1 MKKRG
6 KGIACMIYPIG
17 FTSYA
22 NPSSAFVKV
31 NPDGTAV
38 VLTGATDVGQGS
50 TTVLA
55 QIAAE
60 ELGIAYADVTMV
72 TADTERTPYD
82 LGSVA
87 SRVTYIA
94 GNAVKRAAAE
104 AKQILLAVAAEMLD
118 VMSADELTA
127 GNGWVFVTQAPERR
141 VPIAQVAKEATLTKG
156 RPPMG
161 DGSYN
166 PVTTFLDPETG
177 QGKPY
182 ETYVFAT
189 QIAEVEVDTETGE
202 VQVLR
207 IAAAHDC
214 GNAINPLLIEGQIEG
229 GISMGLGY
237 GLFEEIVQTDGV
249 VKNPQFTDY
258 ILPTALD
265 MPEIQVALIEAPVA
279 TGPFGAKGVGE
290 PTSIPTA
297 PAIVNAIYD
306 AVGVRLR
313 DLPATPS
320 KILAALDKKRGAPN
334 FKEEKK

>member
-1 MKKRG
+1 MLKRG
-6 KGIACMIYPIG
+6 KGIACMVYPIG
-17 FTSYA
+17 FTSYP

-31 NPDGTAV
+31 HPDGTAV

-60 ELGIAYADVTMV
+60 ELGIAFEDITLV

-94 GNAVKRAAAE
+94 GNAVQRAAAE
-104 AKQILLAVAAEMLD
+104 AKKILLDVAADMLD
-118 VMSADELTA
+118 VLGPAELAA
-127 GNGWVFVTQAPERR
+127 GGGKIYVKDRPELN
-141 VPIAQVAKEATLTKG
+141 VPIAAVAKEANLGKG
-156 RPPMG
+156 RPPIG
-161 DGSYN
+161 DASYN
-166 PVTTFLDPETG
+166 PKTTFLDPETG
-177 QGKPY
+177 HGTPY

-202 VQVLR
+202 VRVLR

-214 GNAINPLLIEGQIEG
+214 GRAINPMMVEGQIEG

-237 GLFEEIVQTDGV
+237 GLLEEIVQENGV

-265 MPEIQVALIEAPVA
+265 MPPDIRVAIVEEPVD

-290 PTSIPTA
+290 PSLIPTA
-297 PAIVNAIYD
+297 PAIINAIYD
-306 AVGVRLR
+306 AVGVRIR

-320 KILAALDKKRGAPN
+320 KILAAL
-334 FKEEKK
+334 EEKSGA

>member
-17 FTSYA
+17 FTSYP

-31 NPDGTAV
+31 NQDGTAV

-50 TTVLA
+50 TTALA

-60 ELGIAYADVTMV
+60 ELGIDYDAVTMV
-72 TADTERTPYD
+72 TSDTERTPFD

-94 GNAVKRAAAE
+94 GNAVKRAAGE
-104 AKQILLAVAAEMLD
+104 AKQTLLQVAAEMLD
-118 VMSADELTA
+118 VMGPDELA
-127 GNGWVFVTQAPERR
+127 VGGGAVFVKNFPERN
-141 VPIAQVAKEATLTKG
+141 VPIAEVARQATMVKG
-156 RPPMG
+156 RPPTG
-161 DGSYN
+161 DASYN
-166 PVTTFLDPETG
+166 PQTTFLDPETG
-177 QGKPY
+177 RGTPY
-182 ETYVFAT
+182 EAYVFAT

-202 VQVLR
+202 VEVLK

-214 GNAINPLLIEGQIEG
+214 GTAINPLLVEGQIEG
-229 GISMGLGY
+229 GVAMGLGF
-237 GLFEEIVQTDGV
+237 GLMEEMILEEGR

-265 MPEIQVALIEAPVA
+265 MPEVEVSIVEDPIS

-290 PTSIPTA
+290 PSLIPTA
-297 PAIVNAIYD
+297 PAIINAIHD

-320 KILAALDKKRGAPN
+320 KILAALKEKERASIQE
-334 FKEEKK
+334 EEK

>member
-1 MKKRG
+1 MLKRG
-6 KGIACMIYPIG
+6 KGIACMVYPIG
-17 FTSYA
+17 FTSYP
-22 NPSSAFVKV
+22 NPSAAFVKV

-60 ELGIAYADVTMV
+60 ELGIAYQDVTLV

-87 SRVTYIA
+87 SRVTYIT
-94 GNAVKRAAAE
+94 GNAVKRAAGE
-104 AKQILLAVAAEMLD
+104 AKKTLLEVAAEMLD
-118 VMSADELTA
+118 VVSADELDA
-127 GNGWVFVTQAPERR
+127 GGGLVFVKNQPERN
-141 VPIAQVAKEATLTKG
+141 VSIAAVAKEATMVKG
-156 RPPMG
+156 RPPIG

-166 PVTTFLDPETG
+166 PETTFLDPENG

-182 ETYVFAT
+182 EAYVFAT
-189 QIAEVEVDTETGE
+189 QIAEVQVDTETGE

-214 GNAINPLLIEGQIEG
+214 GKAINPLLVEGQIEG
-229 GISMGLGY
+229 GISMGLGF
-237 GLFEEIVQTDGV
+237 GLMEEMVFENGTVR
-249 VKNPQFTDY
+249 NPQFTDY

-265 MPEIQVALIEAPVA
+265 MPKVDIAIVEEAA
-279 TGPFGAKGVGE
+279 STGPFGAKGVGE

-297 PAIVNAIYD
+297 PAIINAIYD
-306 AVGVRLR
+306 AVGVRIR
-313 DLPATPS
+313 DLPATRS
-320 KILAALDKKRGAPN
+320 KILAAIQE
-334 FKEEKK
+334 KEEERNK